1 MMLFTQRGGCWGV
14 LLPLGRRG
22 LLCFYFLQV
31 ENFVGEATVTSS
43 PSRLTVS
50 KEPGPPGQP
59 RVQDLRLENPEKGSA
74 SKQSGWQAVVSWD
87 PGETPGGRTF
97 TLQCCRSDCFSFQI
111 PIKAGRP
118 WLESRIL
125 VTTDVDPLIRLAE
138 GGGEWSTVRSD
149 LSDGLCLVDYL
160 APGQV
165 DWLVGCCWSISVES
179 DHPCVFLQHSKP
191 CCWFGQHHTNFSHQ
205 HSLLLNQYSR

>member
-1 MMLFTQRGGCWGV
+1 M
-14 LLPLGRRG
+14 
-22 LLCFYFLQV
+22 
-31 ENFVGEATVTSS
+31 
-43 PSRLTVS
+43 
-50 KEPGPPGQP
+50 
-59 RVQDLRLENPEKGSA
+59 RLENPEKGSA

-118 WLESRIL
+118 WLEPRIL

-149 LSDGLCLVDYL
+149 LSDGLCLVDNL

-165 DWLVGCCWSISVES
+165 GWLVGCCWSISVES